1 MVRFIFL
8 IENKHA
14 PISNQEKRKY
24 ENKDKCFVLHSVCQ
38 NLIKGTSKY
47 KIMLEFSV
55 ITFFY

>member
-24 ENKDKCFVLHSVCQ
+24 ENKDKCFFFTLSVSKSH
-38 NLIKGTSKY
+38 KGKF
-47 KIMLEFSV
+47 KI
-55 ITFFY
+55 